1 MEEWI
6 GEREEGYYKKREN
19 LGSEGDL
26 IKEKEVRK
34 MLGEM
39 IGIWW
44 IREWEEIERKENLVM
59 WEIGKGRGKM
69 MREMMR
75 KIGRIEKKMMGGE
88 RIEMV
93 EKRKRIEEKK
103 KKKIEGKKENVEWF
117 ERFEDIKEDNV
128 NGKMIIVKKE
138 MLEEI
143 NLRKLVKEDGR
154 FVERMIE
161 INEKEE
167 LKFVRGEGGI
177 DKEIMK
183 KENVKEE
190 EGEIFEEDKERKEL
204 MKEIERR
211 IEEKRGDEIKI
222 D

>member
-88 RIEMV
+88 KIEMV